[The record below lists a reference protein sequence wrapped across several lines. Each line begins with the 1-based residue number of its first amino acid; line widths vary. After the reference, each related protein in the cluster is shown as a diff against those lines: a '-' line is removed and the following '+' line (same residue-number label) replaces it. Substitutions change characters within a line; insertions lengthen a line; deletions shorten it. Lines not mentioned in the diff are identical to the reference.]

1 MLSQYGKYG
10 LQRQGQS
17 PDGDT
22 NQDQAQGV
30 PLQNGQET
38 EAPGQDMQAR
48 QNQFQAA
55 QGQNQMNQ
63 QAQQMQRPQPMQQP
77 QQPIQQAQPMQQA
90 APPQQPQAMP
100 RSRFSFQQPT
110 RQAPGRFM
118 DRQGP
123 RFGASWQ

>member
-1 MLSQYGKYG
+1 MFNQYGKYG

-22 NQDQAQGV
+22 MQDRAQGV

-38 EAPGQDMQAR
+38 EAPGQDMNPQ
-48 QNQFQAA
+48 A
-55 QGQNQMNQ
+55 QGQMNP
-63 QAQQMQRPQPMQQP
+63 QAMQRPTMQQGFQQP
-77 QQPIQQAQPMQQA
+77 QAQPQPMQQA
-90 APPQQPQAMP
+90 AAPQQPQAMP
-100 RSRFSFQQPT
+100 RSRFDFQATRQQPT
-110 RQAPGRFM
+110 RFM

>member
-1 MLSQYGKYG
+1 MFNQYGKYG

-22 NQDQAQGV
+22 MQDRAQGV

-38 EAPGQDMQAR
+38 EAPGQDMR
-48 QNQFQAA
+48 NQMNLQA
-55 QGQNQMNQ
+55 QGQMNP
-63 QAQQMQRPQPMQQP
+63 QAMQRPPMQHGPQPQGQPMQQP
-77 QQPIQQAQPMQQA
+77 QQPMQPA
-90 APPQQPQAMP
+90 TPQQPQAMP
-100 RSRFSFQQPT
+100 RSRFDFQATRQQPT
-110 RQAPGRFM
+110 RFM